1 MGNLEI
7 DICIEGLKELSKSID
22 ELSENMQKAGDL
34 FLQIADTQIQ
44 MLEAELDKQIR
55 MSKPE
60 AFFLD
65 KDLQEKLI

>member
-7 DICIEGLKELSKSID
+7 DICIQGLKELTKSID
-22 ELSENMQKAGDL
+22 LLSENMQKAGDL

-44 MLEAELDKQIR
+44 MLETEMEAQIR
-55 MSKPE
+55 IGKPE